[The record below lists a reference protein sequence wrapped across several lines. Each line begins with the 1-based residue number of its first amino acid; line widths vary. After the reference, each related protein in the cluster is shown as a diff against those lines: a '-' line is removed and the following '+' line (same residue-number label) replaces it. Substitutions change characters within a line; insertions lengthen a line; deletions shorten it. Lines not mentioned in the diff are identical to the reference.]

1 MKKFFTVLVILFAA
15 AFVFAEETGYIVK
28 FDTKDMKGNPVT
40 SAIFA
45 ESKITMINIWGTF
58 CGPCIREMPDLG
70 KLAQENKKR
79 GVQII
84 GIPIDVVDWRG
95 NIVARTKADGDT
107 IIEQTGANYIHLI
120 PTRDMLNGFLNGVQ
134 VVPTTFFVDSTGKVV
149 GKAYMGSTTKEA
161 WQKIIDDL
169 IK

>member
-107 IIEQTGANYIHLI
+107 IIEQTGANYTHLI